1 MRTLSEV
8 WEEAVRIDFT
18 KSKTRYSEFIIL
30 NGYKIEKM
38 SNGAI
43 TIYDTRNK
51 SDFYTEVLRW
61 EMDLFL
67 IEGFKKGTHILSI
80 EHLERKLEIKNNL
93 IRFLLDHEKT
103 NQLTKVK
110 QQRNDIMRKINNH
123 YNKIK

>member
-38 SNGAI
+38 TTGEI

>member
-38 SNGAI
+38 TTGEI

-51 SDFYTEVLRW
+51 SDFYTEVLKW

-103 NQLTKVK
+103 NQQTKVK
-110 QQRNDIMRKINNH
+110 QQRNEIMRKINNH

>member
-38 SNGAI
+38 TTGEI

-103 NQLTKVK
+103 NQQTKVK
-110 QQRNDIMRKINNH
+110 QQRNEIMRKINNH

>member
-38 SNGAI
+38 TTGEI

-93 IRFLLDHEKT
+93 IRYLLDR
-103 NQLTKVK
+103 NNVSQLTKVK
-110 QQRNDIMRKINNH
+110 QQRNEIMRKINNH

>member
-38 SNGAI
+38 TTGDI